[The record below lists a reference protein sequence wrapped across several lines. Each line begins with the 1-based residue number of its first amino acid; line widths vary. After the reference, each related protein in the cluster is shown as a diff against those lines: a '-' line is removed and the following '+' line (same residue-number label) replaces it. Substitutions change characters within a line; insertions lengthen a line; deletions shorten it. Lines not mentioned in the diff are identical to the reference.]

1 MRAEVYLENER
12 YFQACRAE
20 PQLKIVESEEENSSH
35 EGQKNDE
42 DSFHE
47 AAPMLVEHEAPMD
60 KGLAKEV
67 NTASED
73 LSDNEEIF
81 EEALSTMPFED
92 QPKAVNVDALPPPV
106 DPFLLVVT
114 ESQSLELALPPSD
127 AGNKAPVSPRE
138 LLATLEEIKHSFRAQ
153 LEPEQSPA
161 SSPMRSKAQH
171 SKGRAPPPPLPP
183 RRDSSRDSTGSTRS
197 GIGQLFKT
205 IKDNVMRAS
214 SSSSSSKASPDEEQ
228 SGARETS
235 I

>member
-20 PQLKIVESEEENSSH
+20 PQLKIVESEEENSSCDVK
-35 EGQKNDE
+35 KNDE

-47 AAPMLVEHEAPMD
+47 AAPLLATAEHEAPMD

-67 NTASED
+67 NTAAED

-81 EEALSTMPFED
+81 EEALSTMPVED
-92 QPKAVNVDALPPPV
+92 LPKAVNVDALPPPV

-127 AGNKAPVSPRE
+127 GGNKAPVSPRE

-153 LEPEQSPA
+153 LEPEQSLA

-214 SSSSSSKASPDEEQ
+214 SSSKASPDEEQ

>member
-12 YFQACRAE
+12 YFQASKAE

-35 EGQKNDE
+35 DVKKNDE

-214 SSSSSSKASPDEEQ
+214 SSSSTKSSPDEEQ